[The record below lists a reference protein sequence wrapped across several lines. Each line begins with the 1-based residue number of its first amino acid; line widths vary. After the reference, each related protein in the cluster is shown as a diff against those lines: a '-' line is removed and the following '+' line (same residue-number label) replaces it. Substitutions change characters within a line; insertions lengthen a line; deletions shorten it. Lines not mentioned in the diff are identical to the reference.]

1 MVLPE
6 GVKEHPGISILAV
19 LGVFA
24 GLGVLAVIFSQATLV
39 DGSGDPCSWQKAVY
53 PGNDTPM
60 ESKQDF
66 QNYAQDR
73 GAAVPEGL
81 QLEYRNGGDLYY
93 KAPCG
98 KVGGGGTSQ

>member
-6 GVKEHPGISILAV
+6 VVKEHPAISILTV

-24 GLGVLAVIFSQATLV
+24 GLGVLAVIFSQGTV
-39 DGSGDPCSWQKAVY
+39 VGDSGDPCNWQKAVY
-53 PGNDTPM
+53 PENDTPM

-73 GAAVPEGL
+73 GATVPDGL
-81 QLEYRNGGDLYY
+81 QFEYKNGGDLYY

-98 KVGGGGTSQ
+98 TVGRGGTSQ